1 MDRIESAKGFY
12 PVGALED
19 EARAE
24 FVAKVRRMPPRIR
37 DLRDQNTVR
46 KRFMGEKWEGA
57 GRLTDWLAYA
67 EMAGFVEVKKRGG
80 LVVL

>member
-1 MDRIESAKGFY
+1 
-12 PVGALED
+12 
-19 EARAE
+19 
-24 FVAKVRRMPPRIR
+24 
-37 DLRDQNTVR
+37 
-46 KRFMGEKWEGA
+46 MGEKWEGA